1 MNYTALLDRGKALLL
16 WIYKNI
22 TNKFTAPFS
31 LLKDRFP
38 IIDKY
43 PVLKYSLIPVLIALI
58 FAVRYILKFVINELA
73 AWTSGFVGETAG
85 YSISERTIV
94 LSIVAVFILVRVVLK
109 IRSQQNKNS
118 QQKEIS

>member
-1 MNYTALLDRGKALLL
+1 MNYTTLLDRGKALFL

-22 TNKFTAPFS
+22 TNKFTASFRV
-31 LLKDRFP
+31 LKDKFP
-38 IIDKY
+38 VIDKY
-43 PVLKYSLIPVLIALI
+43 PVVKYSLIPVLIASI

-73 AWTSGFVGETAG
+73 EWTSGFVNETAD
-85 YSISERTIV
+85 YSISERTIA

-118 QQKEIS
+118 QQK